1 MPAIQYSIVQFVQY
15 STDTMLYLGAEW
27 GQVIQVAGKYSV
39 HGGLITRHGGTQ
51 SADYRIS

>member
-1 MPAIQYSIVQFVQY
+1 
-15 STDTMLYLGAEW
+15 MLYLGAEW